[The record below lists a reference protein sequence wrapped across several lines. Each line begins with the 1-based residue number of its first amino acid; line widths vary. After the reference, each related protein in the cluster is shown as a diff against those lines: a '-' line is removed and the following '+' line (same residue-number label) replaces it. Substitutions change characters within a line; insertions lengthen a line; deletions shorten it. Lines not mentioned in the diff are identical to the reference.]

1 MNASTQIAVINTL
14 ESEGKALGDEYKS
27 RSAKADR
34 IMFNFKRDT
43 AADGFDTRLGKLMQ
57 SLRLEGGERISSDR
71 LRDCGIASIP
81 KQRRSD
87 AEWYV
92 NTKAEADAFN
102 KKAKKGFKNLSA
114 LRKAMAQAAKAD
126 EPKQPTE
133 STDSDVKS
141 DVGPTDNVVEVAE
154 RLTAEE
160 IGIQLV
166 EMCKENK
173 RNLADVLAL
182 FMVPKAEYA
191 ELPNNKKAV
200 A

>member
-1 MNASTQIAVINTL
+1 MSNSTQIAVINTL
-14 ESEGKALGDEYKS
+14 ENEGKFLADEYKT
-27 RSAKADR
+27 RTAKADR
-34 IMFNFKRDT
+34 IMFNFKKDT

-57 SLRLEGGERISSDR
+57 SLRLEGGMRISTDR

-133 STDSDVKS
+133 SNDSDVKS
-141 DVGPTDNVVEVAE
+141 DVGLDNNVVEVVDSAS
-154 RLTAEE
+154 
-160 IGIQLV
+160 
-166 EMCKENK
+166 
-173 RNLADVLAL
+173 LAL
-182 FMVPKAEYA
+182 QLIADCEKHGIAIHEVLDILSPY
-191 ELPNNKKAV
+191 NVQKAV

>member
-1 MNASTQIAVINTL
+1 MTASTQIAVLNTL
-14 ESEGKALGDEYKS
+14 ENEGKELAAEYKT
-27 RSAKADR
+27 RTAKADR
-34 IMFNFKRDT
+34 IMFNFKNDT
-43 AADGFDTRLGKLMQ
+43 AANGFDTRLGKLMQ
-57 SLRLEGGERISSDR
+57 SLRWEGGMRSSSDR
-71 LRDCGIASIP
+71 LRDCGIVSIP

-126 EPKQPTE
+126 KPKQPTE

-141 DVGPTDNVVEVAE
+141 DVGLDNNVVEVVDEAS
-154 RLTAEE
+154 
-160 IGIQLV
+160 
-166 EMCKENK
+166 
-173 RNLADVLAL
+173 LAL
-182 FMVPKAEYA
+182 QLIADCEKHGVAIHKVLDILSPY
-191 ELPNNKKAV
+191 NVQKAV

>member
-1 MNASTQIAVINTL
+1 MTASTQIAVLNTL
-14 ESEGKALGDEYKS
+14 ENEGKELAAEYKT
-27 RSAKADR
+27 RTAKADR
-34 IMFNFKRDT
+34 IMFNFKKDT

-57 SLRLEGGERISSDR
+57 SLRLEGGMRISSDR

-114 LRKAMAQAAKAD
+114 LRKAMAAAAKAQLD
-126 EPKQPTE
+126 TAIEEAVEEGLIPPQ
-133 STDSDVKS
+133 SDVKS
-141 DVGPTDNVVEVAE
+141 DVGPTDNVVEVIDSAY
-154 RLTAEE
+154 LAM
-160 IGIQLV
+160 QLI
-166 EMCKENK
+166 EQCKKHNVPMHE
-173 RNLADVLAL
+173 VLDIL
-182 FMVPKAEYA
+182 SPYNVQ
-191 ELPNNKKAV
+191 KAV

>member
-1 MNASTQIAVINTL
+1 MTASTQIAVLNTL
-14 ESEGKALGDEYKS
+14 ENEGKELAAEYKT

-34 IMFNFKRDT
+34 IMFNFKNDT
-43 AADGFDTRLGKLMQ
+43 AANGFDTRLGKLMQ
-57 SLRLEGGERISSDR
+57 SLRLEGGMRISSDR

-114 LRKAMAQAAKAD
+114 LRKAMAKAAEAD

-133 STDSDVKS
+133 SVDSDVKS
-141 DVGPTDNVVEVAE
+141 DVGPTDNVVEIAE

-166 EMCKENK
+166 AMCKENR

>member
-1 MNASTQIAVINTL
+1 MTASTQIAVLNTL
-14 ESEGKALGDEYKS
+14 ENEGKELAAEYKT
-27 RSAKADR
+27 RTAKADR
-34 IMFNFKRDT
+34 IMFNFKNDT

-57 SLRLEGGERISSDR
+57 SLRLEGGMRISSDR

-114 LRKAMAQAAKAD
+114 LRKAMADAAKAD

-141 DVGPTDNVVEVAE
+141 DVGPTDNVVEVVDSAY
-154 RLTAEE
+154 LAM
-160 IGIQLV
+160 QLI
-166 EMCKENK
+166 EQCKKHNVPMHE
-173 RNLADVLAL
+173 VLDIL
-182 FMVPKAEYA
+182 SPYNVQQ
-191 ELPNNKKAV
+191 AV

>member
-1 MNASTQIAVINTL
+1 MTASTQIAVLNTL
-14 ESEGKALGDEYKS
+14 ENEGKELAAEYKT
-27 RSAKADR
+27 RTAKADR
-34 IMFNFKRDT
+34 IMFNFKKDT

-57 SLRLEGGERISSDR
+57 SLRLEGGMRISSDR

-114 LRKAMAQAAKAD
+114 LRKAMAEAAKAD

-141 DVGPTDNVVEVAE
+141 DVGLDNNVVEIAE
-154 RLTAEE
+154 KLTAEE
-160 IGIQLV
+160 IGIKMV
-166 EMCKENK
+166 DMCQENSV
-173 RNLADVLAL
+173 NLADVLAL
-182 FMVPKAEYA
+182 FMVPRAEYA
-191 ELPNNKKAV
+191 ELPNNKRAV

>member
-1 MNASTQIAVINTL
+1 MTASTQIAVLNTL
-14 ESEGKALGDEYKS
+14 ENEGKELAAEYKT
-27 RSAKADR
+27 RTAKADR
-34 IMFNFKRDT
+34 IMFNFKNDT
-43 AADGFDTRLGKLMQ
+43 AANGFDTRLGKLMQ
-57 SLRLEGGERISSDR
+57 SLRLEGGMRISSDR

-114 LRKAMAQAAKAD
+114 LRKAMADAAKAD

-141 DVGPTDNVVEVAE
+141 DVGPTDNVVEVVE

-166 EMCKENK
+166 AMCKENK

>member
-1 MNASTQIAVINTL
+1 MQNSTSKTPVVNNTL
-14 ESEGKALGDEYKS
+14 ESEGKELAAEYKT
-27 RSAKADR
+27 RTAKADR
-34 IMFNFKRDT
+34 IMFNFKNDT
-43 AADGFDTRLGKLMQ
+43 ADNGFDTRLGKLMQ

-71 LRDCGIASIP
+71 FRDCGIASIP

-114 LRKAMAQAAKAD
+114 LRKAMAQATKAD

-141 DVGPTDNVVEVAE
+141 DVGLDNNVVEVVDSAY
-154 RLTAEE
+154 LAMQLIEE
-160 IGIQLV
+160 
-166 EMCKENK
+166 CKKHNV
-173 RNLADVLAL
+173 VLHEVL
-182 FMVPKAEYA
+182 DILSPYNVQQ
-191 ELPNNKKAV
+191 AV

>member
-1 MNASTQIAVINTL
+1 MTASTQIAVINTL

-57 SLRLEGGERISSDR
+57 SLRLEGGQRISSDR

-114 LRKAMAQAAKAD
+114 LRKAMADAAKAD
-126 EPKQPTE
+126 EPKQSTE
-133 STDSDVKS
+133 STDSGVKS
-141 DVGPTDNVVEVAE
+141 DVGPTDNVVEVVE

-160 IGIQLV
+160 IGIKMV
-166 EMCKENK
+166 DMCQENSV
-173 RNLADVLAL
+173 NLADVLAL

>member
-1 MNASTQIAVINTL
+1 MQNSTQIANTL
-14 ESEGKALGDEYKS
+14 EIQGKELAAEY
-27 RSAKADR
+27 RTRTAKADR

-57 SLRLEGGERISSDR
+57 SLRLEVGGGRISSDR

-114 LRKAMAQAAKAD
+114 LRKAMAKAAEAD

-133 STDSDVKS
+133 ATGSDVKS
-141 DVGPTDNVVEVAE
+141 DVGPTDNVVEGAE

-166 EMCKENK
+166 EMCKENR

-200 A
+200 G

>member
-1 MNASTQIAVINTL
+1 MTASTQIAVINTL

-27 RSAKADR
+27 RSAKAEKV
-34 IMFNFKRDT
+34 MFSFKRDT
-43 AADGFDTRLGKLMQ
+43 ADNGFDTRLGKLMQ
-57 SLRLEGGERISSDR
+57 SLRLEGGMRISSDR

-114 LRKAMAQAAKAD
+114 LRKAMAEAAKAD

-141 DVGPTDNVVEVAE
+141 DVGPTDNVVEVVDSAS
-154 RLTAEE
+154 
-160 IGIQLV
+160 
-166 EMCKENK
+166 
-173 RNLADVLAL
+173 LAL
-182 FMVPKAEYA
+182 QLIADCEKHGIAIHEVLDILSPY
-191 ELPNNKKAV
+191 NVQKAV

>member
-1 MNASTQIAVINTL
+1 MTASTQIAVLNTL
-14 ESEGKALGDEYKS
+14 ENEGKELAAEYKT
-27 RSAKADR
+27 RTAKADR

-57 SLRLEGGERISSDR
+57 SLRLEGGMRISSDR

-126 EPKQPTE
+126 EPKPWVDFNGVE
-133 STDSDVKS
+133 RFDNPSAVKS
-141 DVGPTDNVVEVAE
+141 DVGPTDNIVEVVDEAS
-154 RLTAEE
+154 
-160 IGIQLV
+160 
-166 EMCKENK
+166 
-173 RNLADVLAL
+173 LAL
-182 FMVPKAEYA
+182 QLIADCEKHGVAIHKVLDILSPY
-191 ELPNNKKAV
+191 NVQKAV

>member
-1 MNASTQIAVINTL
+1 MTASTQIVVLNTL
-14 ESEGKALGDEYKS
+14 ENEGKELAAEYKT
-27 RSAKADR
+27 RTAKADR

-57 SLRLEGGERISSDR
+57 SLRLEGGMRISSDR

-114 LRKAMAQAAKAD
+114 LRKAMAQAAKAE
-126 EPKQPTE
+126 EPPFLEATIVA
-133 STDSDVKS
+133 DDKS
-141 DVGPTDNVVEVAE
+141 DVGPTDNVVEVIDSAY
-154 RLTAEE
+154 LAM
-160 IGIQLV
+160 QLI
-166 EMCKENK
+166 EQCKKHNVPMHE
-173 RNLADVLAL
+173 VLDIL
-182 FMVPKAEYA
+182 SPYNVQQ
-191 ELPNNKKAV
+191 AV

>member
-1 MNASTQIAVINTL
+1 MSNSTQIANTL
-14 ESEGKALGDEYKS
+14 EVQGKELAAEYKI
-27 RSAKADR
+27 RTAKADR

-57 SLRLEGGERISSDR
+57 SLRLEVGGGRISSDR

-126 EPKQPTE
+126 EPKPWVDFNGVE
-133 STDSDVKS
+133 RFDNPSAVKS
-141 DVGPTDNVVEVAE
+141 DVGPTDNIVEVVDEAS
-154 RLTAEE
+154 
-160 IGIQLV
+160 
-166 EMCKENK
+166 
-173 RNLADVLAL
+173 LAL
-182 FMVPKAEYA
+182 QLIADCEKHGVAIHKVLDILSPY
-191 ELPNNKKAV
+191 NVQKAV

>member
-1 MNASTQIAVINTL
+1 MTASTQIAVINTL

-57 SLRLEGGERISSDR
+57 SLRLEGGMRISSDR

-114 LRKAMAQAAKAD
+114 LRKAMADAAKAD
-126 EPKQPTE
+126 EPKQSTE
-133 STDSDVKS
+133 PTDSGVKS
-141 DVGPTDNVVEVAE
+141 DVGPTDNVVEVVE

>member
-57 SLRLEGGERISSDR
+57 SLRLEGGQRISSDR

>member
-1 MNASTQIAVINTL
+1 MQNSTQIANTL
-14 ESEGKALGDEYKS
+14 EVQGKELAAEYKI
-27 RSAKADR
+27 RTAKADR

-57 SLRLEGGERISSDR
+57 SLRLEGGQRISSDR

-114 LRKAMAQAAKAD
+114 LRKAMAQTAKAD

-133 STDSDVKS
+133 SIDSDVKS

-166 EMCKENK
+166 EMCKENR

>member
-1 MNASTQIAVINTL
+1 MTASTQIVVLNTL
-14 ESEGKALGDEYKS
+14 ENEGKELAAEYKT
-27 RSAKADR
+27 RTAKADR

-43 AADGFDTRLGKLMQ
+43 ASDGFDTRLGKLMQ
-57 SLRLEGGERISSDR
+57 SLRLEGGQRISSDR

-114 LRKAMAQAAKAD
+114 LRKAMAEAAKAD

-133 STDSDVKS
+133 STNSDDKS

>member
-1 MNASTQIAVINTL
+1 MTASTQIAVLNTL
-14 ESEGKALGDEYKS
+14 ENEGKELAAEYKT
-27 RSAKADR
+27 RTAKADR
-34 IMFNFKRDT
+34 IMFNFKNDT

-57 SLRLEGGERISSDR
+57 SLRLEGGQRISSDR

-114 LRKAMAQAAKAD
+114 LRKAMAKAAEAD